1 MEVLYEVYMYMEQ
14 VEILNFDELGAKQI
28 YHSPDIRYVH
38 FNRVGEQIRRAKL
51 CINFFET
58 TFGVC
63 SQTIWTLVILFW
75 TKILIR
81 NSKYLNSR
89 NTCDIIKYLVNCVN
103 TIL

>member
-1 MEVLYEVYMYMEQ
+1 MEVLYEVYVYMEQ

-58 TFGVC
+58 VFGVC
-63 SQTIWTLVILFW
+63 SQTIWTLVI
-75 TKILIR
+75 
-81 NSKYLNSR
+81 
-89 NTCDIIKYLVNCVN
+89 
-103 TIL
+103 

>member
-1 MEVLYEVYMYMEQ
+1 MYMEQ

-38 FNRVGEQIRRAKL
+38 FNRVGGQIRRAKL
-51 CINFFET
+51 CINFFNLLLGFVPKL
-58 TFGVC
+58 FGHQLLC
-63 SQTIWTLVILFW
+63 FW
-75 TKILIR
+75 TKILTK
-81 NSKYLNSR
+81 NSKYLNSI